1 MRSRPAP
8 AASRLTDDDYRP
20 QINPVLW
27 ADIRPFV
34 IDTVNAVEQTV
45 PYERTVLLTAVAH
58 HVAWVRLR
66 TGPVHDFSHV
76 YSRSMVGASVSD
88 MRPATPS
95 TKGRRRSI
103 LLRVGEAV
111 GAIPASA
118 TLPQLTASTST
129 TPYSLADQAR
139 LRTWAELQGSASI
152 RASLRALLALGFGAG
167 LLTRELCEVR
177 AADVA
182 GGGEVVRVLGDR
194 ARAVPVDSRWRRELD
209 LLAREAASS
218 SDSLFRPGVG
228 YTRNTV
234 VDIVRRAQGSTVVTT
249 QRMRASWVVDRLTE
263 GLPMQQLVAAAGV
276 KSLDAFVRYEQY
288 LPAPVAPLFEVRVD

>member
-1 MRSRPAP
+1 MA
-8 AASRLTDDDYRP
+8 DDEYRP

-34 IDTVNAVEQTV
+34 IATVNAVEPAL
-45 PYERTVLLTAVAH
+45 PYERMILLTAVAH

-66 TGPVHDFSHV
+66 TGPVLDFSHV
-76 YSRSMVGASVSD
+76 YSRSMVGASVGD

-111 GAIPASA
+111 GAIPTSA
-118 TLPQLTASTST
+118 TLPHLSASTAT
-129 TPYSLADQAR
+129 TPYSLAERAR
-139 LRTWAELQGSASI
+139 LRTWVELQGSASI
-152 RASLRALLALGFGAG
+152 RASLRALLAIGFGAG

-177 AADVA
+177 AVDVA
-182 GGGEVVRVLGDR
+182 CGARAIRVLGDR
-194 ARAVPVDSRWRRELD
+194 ARTVPVDADWRRELD
-209 LLAREAASS
+209 LLAREAASM
-218 SDSLFRPGVG
+218 SDTLFRPGVG

-249 QRMRASWVVDRLTE
+249 QRMRASWIVDRLTE
-263 GLPMQQLVAAAGV
+263 GLPMQQIVAAAGV

-288 LPAPVAPLFEVRVD
+288 LPAPVSPPFEVRGD